1 MYNYFLNEKIEKA
14 KENEIK
20 EKEKEKVNSIK
31 RKSNK

>member
-14 KENEIK
+14 KENEIN

-31 RKSNK
+31 SKSNK

>member
-14 KENEIK
+14 KENEIN

>member
-14 KENEIK
+14 KENEIILK
-20 EKEKEKVNSIK
+20 EKEKLTSVK